1 MVVLSSGSLGE
12 RPAGTTKDCFRKA
25 RRYLRPFFV
34 RRALFFFFFFAAP
47 CGYDLKYIY
56 YCTEN

>member
-34 RRALFFFFFFAAP
+34 RRALFFFFFLPRPA
-47 CGYDLKYIY
+47 GMI
-56 YCTEN
+56 